1 MRRRW
6 PQITTIVLGVLVV
19 ALVVATGV
27 LGVRTWQGK
36 KEADERA
43 KAAQAARQMGVNL
56 MSLNHETAQKDLD
69 RIVDGTTGELKNK
82 LSTQSKLLLDQLSK
96 TQAKSVVDKVEAG
109 VVSIDDDSA
118 EVMVSLNGT
127 VTNPKVK
134 EGAPRAYR
142 YLMDLTRV
150 GDRWLVSELE
160 VVP

>member
-6 PQITTIVLGVLVV
+6 PQITTVVLGVLVV

-27 LGVRTWQGK
+27 LGARTWQGK
-36 KEADERA
+36 NDADERA
-43 KAAQAARQMGVNL
+43 KATQAARQMGVNL

-69 RIVDGTTGELKNK
+69 RIVEGTTGELKNK
-82 LSTQSKLLLDQLSK
+82 LSTQSKQLLDQLSK
-96 TQAKSVVDKVEAG
+96 TQAKSSVDQVEAG

-134 EGAPRAYR
+134 DGAARAYR

-150 GDRWLVSELE
+150 DDRWLVSELE

>member
-1 MRRRW
+1 MRRGW
-6 PQITTIVLGVLVV
+6 PRITTIVLGVLVV

-43 KAAQAARQMGVNL
+43 KAVQAARQMGVNL
-56 MSLNHETAQKDLD
+56 MSLDHETAQQDLD
-69 RIVDGTTGELKNK
+69 RIVAGTTGELKNK
-82 LSTQSKLLLDQLSK
+82 FSTQSKVLLDQLSK

>member
-1 MRRRW
+1 MRRGW
-6 PQITTIVLGVLVV
+6 PRITTIVLGVLVV

-56 MSLNHETAQKDLD
+56 MSLDHETAQQDLD
-69 RIVDGTTGELKNK
+69 RIVVGTTGELKNK
-82 LSTQSKLLLDQLSK
+82 FSTQSKVLLDQLSK
-96 TQAKSVVDKVEAG
+96 TQAKSVVGKVEAG

>member
-1 MRRRW
+1 MRRGW
-6 PQITTIVLGVLVV
+6 PRITMIVLGVLVV

-43 KAAQAARQMGVNL
+43 KAVQAARQMGVNL
-56 MSLNHETAQKDLD
+56 MSLDHETAQQDLD
-69 RIVDGTTGELKNK
+69 RIVAGTTGELKNK
-82 LSTQSKLLLDQLSK
+82 FSTQSKVLLDQLSK

>member
-1 MRRRW
+1 MRRGW
-6 PQITTIVLGVLVV
+6 PRITTIVLGVLVV

-56 MSLNHETAQKDLD
+56 MSLDHETAQQDLD
-69 RIVDGTTGELKNK
+69 RIVAGTTGELKNK
-82 LSTQSKLLLDQLSK
+82 FSTQSKVLLDQLSK

>member
-1 MRRRW
+1 MRRGW
-6 PQITTIVLGVLVV
+6 PRITTIVLGVLVV

-43 KAAQAARQMGVNL
+43 KAVQAARQMGVNL
-56 MSLNHETAQKDLD
+56 MSLDHETAQQDLD
-69 RIVDGTTGELKNK
+69 RIVAGTTGELKNK
-82 LSTQSKLLLDQLSK
+82 FSTQSKVLLDQLSK
-96 TQAKSVVDKVEAG
+96 TQAKSVVDKAEAG